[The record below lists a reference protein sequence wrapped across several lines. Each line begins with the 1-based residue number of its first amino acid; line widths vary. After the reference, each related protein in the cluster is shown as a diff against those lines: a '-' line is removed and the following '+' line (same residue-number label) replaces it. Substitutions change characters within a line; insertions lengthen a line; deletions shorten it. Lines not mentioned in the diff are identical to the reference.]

1 MTYKVFDSSQAEGY
15 VERMKTGKGL
25 GHYINFPLNVYYI
38 GQSRDFDYNDKRH
51 PDARPPRELTGPPV
65 ENTYEDEITNMLL
78 KLLEHVA
85 FQFTDH
91 KFCVVN
97 EHLRLR
103 GDIDQWKP
111 TRVFVFEGKQPIG
124 IFWVDYVYERSSYM
138 LCFENSRISSELYRD
153 SSKKT
158 TVYNT
163 AKNIYHRY
171 FYGSSNQEEASEVDS
186 QLSSNV
192 RMAANDKQRVYS
204 AKTQLVKDM
213 FANQLEQKL
222 KGMDTPELMAFIQAM
237 GKTQLLEEA
246 QEAGKELYTVQSVS
260 NAKTCMTIRLLP
272 DDKVLVYEEH
282 KEALTKPKSEL
293 GEKVLQVLALLK
305 LTEPKTF
312 IEKAGYKL
320 NDTDY
325 LILKEAD
332 LEFDN

>member
-1 MTYKVFDSSQAEGY
+1 MTYKVFDSNQADGY

-25 GHYINFPLNVYYI
+25 GHYINFPSNVYYI
-38 GQSRDFDYNDKRH
+38 GQKRDFDYNDKRH
-51 PDARPPRELTGPPV
+51 PDARPPRELVGPSI
-65 ENTYEDEITNMLL
+65 ETTYEDQITNILL

-97 EHLRLR
+97 EYVRSR
-103 GDIDQWKP
+103 GDIDQHKP

-124 IFWVDYVYERSSYM
+124 TFWSDYIYERSSYM

-153 SSKKT
+153 ICKKT

-171 FYGSSNQEEASEVDS
+171 FYGSSNQEEASEVHS
-186 QLSSNV
+186 ELRSNV
-192 RMAANDKQRVYS
+192 RMAENDKHRIYSSKVQRV
-204 AKTQLVKDM
+204 KDV

-222 KGMDTPELMAFIQAM
+222 KGLDAPELMAFIQAM
-237 GKTQLLEEA
+237 NRTQVLDEA
-246 QEAGKELYTVQSVS
+246 QEAGAELYTVQSVS

-293 GEKVLQVLALLK
+293 GKKVLQVLALLK

-312 IEKAGYKL
+312 IENAGYKL